1 MMTIGKKLHEKV
13 KPHAKRIAGIA
24 HPHRLAI
31 LYLLAHDPMWVR
43 DLVNYLG
50 LPENLISHH
59 LKQMYEAGWVSKE
72 KQGRTVTYRLN
83 EKTFLTCRNYCWI
96 RLLAGYVLKLQKP
109 LEPPNRIE
117 LLSAVYKTVALP
129 LS

>member
-83 EKTFLTCRNYCWI
+83 EKTFFDLPK
-96 RLLAGYVLKLQKP
+96 LLLDTPFWRDTFLKTPKS
-109 LEPPNRIE
+109 R
-117 LLSAVYKTVALP
+117 
-129 LS
+129 